1 MNNQVQYYVGG
12 SWNIMNGI
20 AGILNIIT
28 ISGWFGICIRRKTAN
43 DNSRD
48 MLWPDMMWFW
58 IVAYDLWNFAYTYN
72 CLPTHAWYCGF
83 ALLLAPTVCA
93 FTLGKGA
100 WLQHRAHTLA
110 LWCMFA
116 QTFPAFQDASKW
128 LVHSAS
134 SKAIADAAIQE
145 GVLAADGFTVL
156 KDAGIYQVASAAPNT
171 TFLFVMSLL
180 ALLANAA
187 VFVYMLYRIKKTKK
201 NPYKGELYSDLVKY
215 QEVKALAE

>member
-1 MNNQVQYYVGG
+1 MVL
-12 SWNIMNGI
+12 WICAA
-20 AGILNIIT
+20 AGPHCMC
-28 ISGWFGICIRRKTAN
+28 F
-43 DNSRD
+43 
-48 MLWPDMMWFW
+48 
-58 IVAYDLWNFAYTYN
+58 YT
-72 CLPTHAWYCGF
+72 
-83 ALLLAPTVCA
+83 
-93 FTLGKGA
+93 GKGA

-187 VFVYMLYRIKKTKK
+187 VFVYMLY
-201 NPYKGELYSDLVKY
+201 PD
-215 QEVKALAE
+215 